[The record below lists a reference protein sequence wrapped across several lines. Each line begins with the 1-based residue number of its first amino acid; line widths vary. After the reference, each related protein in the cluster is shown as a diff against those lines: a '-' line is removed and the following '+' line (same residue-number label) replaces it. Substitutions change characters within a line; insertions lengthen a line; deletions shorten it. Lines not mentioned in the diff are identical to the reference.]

1 MRRSM
6 VELEVAQ
13 PAIAGST
20 DPTDRPSWAMHREE
34 SHQ

>member
-1 MRRSM
+1 M
-6 VELEVAQ
+6 VELEVAP

-20 DPTDRPSWAMHREE
+20 DRNDRPSWAMHREE